1 MPSCL
6 AFMYE
11 GCEPVELCGTVD
23 ALRRCGAEV
32 QMYGR
37 TKLIN
42 CAHGITV
49 QADITELPS
58 TLADCLILPGGM
70 GWKNLQRD
78 ETAKKLTE
86 EYIAANK
93 LVAAICAAPSVALG
107 HWGVLKG
114 AKATCYPGMEDGMK
128 GSTPEKKNAVTDG
141 RIITG
146 CGVGGALDFACE
158 LITALCGKA
167 KADEI
172 AESVVH
178 HVYG

>member
-78 ETAKKLTE
+78 ETAKRLTE
-86 EYIAANK
+86 QYVSANK
-93 LVAAICAAPSVALG
+93 FVAAICAAPSVALG

-114 AKATCYPGMEDGMK
+114 AKATCYPGMEGHGLNSCATHVDQRVVVDGK
-128 GSTPEKKNAVTDG
+128 
-141 RIITG
+141 
-146 CGVGGALDFACE
+146 F
-158 LITALCGKA
+158 ITAQGPGVSLEFGL
-167 KADEI
+167 EI
-172 AESVVH
+172 AAQLGLDAARVRKAMLVK
-178 HVYG
+178 

>member
-32 QMYGR
+32 QIYAH
-37 TKLIN
+37 TKLVK

-58 TLADCLILPGGM
+58 KLADCLILPGGM

-78 ETAKKLTE
+78 ASAKALTE
-86 EYIAANK
+86 QYVAANK
-93 LVAAICAAPSVALG
+93 FVAAICAAPSIALG
-107 HWGVLKG
+107 HWGLIKG
-114 AKATCYPGMEDGMK
+114 IEATCYPGMEGLGLTSCAKHVDKRVVVDGK
-128 GSTPEKKNAVTDG
+128 
-141 RIITG
+141 
-146 CGVGGALDFACE
+146 F
-158 LITALCGKA
+158 ITAQGPGVSLEFGL
-167 KADEI
+167 EI
-172 AESVVH
+172 ATQLGLDSNGVRKGMLVK
-178 HVYG
+178 